1 MNDKRD
7 NQLPEVAIAQ
17 IGVPYGLF
25 QRRVEPGYVLENGI
39 VLLECEKDAF
49 GRYQGGAGMDGMYI
63 KIPEFY
69 VPLRAENG
77 QIRAFQQVA
86 PENYLAVAEMSIEEN
101 YNQIDGIINGEKPKN
116 SVIDNLKQYQQESGS
131 APAKPHRE
139 PER

>member
-1 MNDKRD
+1 MSDKKK
-7 NQLPEVAIAQ
+7 NPLSEVAIAQ
-17 IGVPYGLF
+17 IGIPYGLF
-25 QRRVEPGYVLENGI
+25 QRRIEPGYVLTNGI

-86 PENYLAVAEMSIEEN
+86 PENYLAAAEMSTEDN
-101 YNQIDGIINGEKPKN
+101 YNQIDGVINNKSPKK
-116 SVIDNLKQYQQESGS
+116 SVLDDLKQCQQDSGT
-131 APAKPHRE
+131 APAKPRHE

>member
-1 MNDKRD
+1 MSDKKE
-7 NQLPEVAIAQ
+7 NPLPEVAIAQ

-25 QRRVEPGYVLENGI
+25 QRRIEPGYVLENGT

-63 KIPEFY
+63 KIPAFY

-77 QIRAFQQVA
+77 QIRVFQQVA
-86 PENYLAVAEMSIEEN
+86 PENYLAAAEMSIEDN
-101 YNQIDGIINGEKPKN
+101 YNQIDGAINNTSPKK
-116 SVIDNLKQYQQESGS
+116 SVLDDLKHCQQDRGTV
-131 APAKPHRE
+131 PAKPHHV

>member
-1 MNDKRD
+1 MSDKKK
-7 NQLPEVAIAQ
+7 NPLPEVAVAQ

-25 QRRVEPGYVLENGI
+25 QRRIEPGYVLENGT

-77 QIRAFQQVA
+77 QIGAFQQVA
-86 PENYLAVAEMSIEEN
+86 PENYLAAAEMSIEGN
-101 YNQIDGIINGEKPKN
+101 YNQIDGVINNKSPKK
-116 SVIDNLKQYQQESGS
+116 SVLDDLRQC
-131 APAKPHRE
+131 
-139 PER
+139 